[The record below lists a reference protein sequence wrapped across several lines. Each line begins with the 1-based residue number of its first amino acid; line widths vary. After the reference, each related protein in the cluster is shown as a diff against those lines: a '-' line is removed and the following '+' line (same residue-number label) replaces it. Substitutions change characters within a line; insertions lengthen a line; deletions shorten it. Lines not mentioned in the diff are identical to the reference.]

1 MFPSAVRTSLL
12 YLSALI
18 YLYLPNKL
26 FVQATIEKLLDEGT
40 RHLTAGRLSDALSLY
55 IQAVDKDPKNYI
67 AYYKRGT
74 AYSALGNVRLALPD
88 FDMSVQLNKAFSPAI
103 KQRALLFLKTG
114 KLKEAQLDFTLLKS
128 EFNDPEAAEKLD
140 LAREL
145 EERLSDALYFY
156 HNGLYQDALSH
167 LDALMEVI
175 QSSPELREMR
185 ANCYLMLGEVQ
196 KVGCSFCL
204 TSYQGIHEMRH
215 GVHLLNDNR
224 EGLLKLAK
232 LMYSSGMVVQSVEE
246 VRECLRL
253 DQDDQECL
261 KHYRK
266 VKKLAKAV
274 TNAQDALENSKYSVC
289 IDNALTMLKLESS
302 NKEYEIQAKVLLC
315 QCYARS
321 KSAEGVVH
329 CEEVVQRFPQNVDF
343 QCDLAES
350 YINADKFDEAIT
362 QCQKILGEDRR
373 NQRAKELL
381 SEAQAKLKR
390 SSQNDYYAILGVS
403 RSATKQEIASAYRK
417 LARKWHPDRYEG
429 DDKKK
434 AEEEFRKL
442 GAAKEVLTNDEMRA
456 KFDKGVDPLD
466 PQEQQPHFNPFG
478 PFGGFSFANMPFG
491 NGHFEFHFG

>member
-1 MFPSAVRTSLL
+1 MFPSVVRTSLL

-40 RHLTAGRLSDALSLY
+40 RHLAAGRLSDALSLY

-88 FDMSVQLNKAFSPAI
+88 FDTSVQLNKAFSPAI
-103 KQRALLFLKTG
+103 KQRALLSLKTG
-114 KLKEAQLDFTLLKS
+114 KLKEAQLDFILLKS
-128 EFNDPEAAEKLD
+128 EFGDPEAAEKID

-145 EERLSDALYFY
+145 EKRLSDAQYFY
-156 HNGLYQDALSH
+156 DNRLYQDALSQ
-167 LDALMEVI
+167 LDALVEVI
-175 QSSPELREMR
+175 QFSPELREMR

-196 KVGCSFCL
+196 K
-204 TSYQGIHEMRH
+204 GIHEMRH

-232 LMYSSGMVVQSVEE
+232 LMYSSGLVVQSVEE

-329 CEEVVQRFPQNVDF
+329 CEEVVRRFPQNVDF

-403 RSATKQEIASAYRK
+403 RSATKQEIASAYR
-417 LARKWHPDRYEG
+417 